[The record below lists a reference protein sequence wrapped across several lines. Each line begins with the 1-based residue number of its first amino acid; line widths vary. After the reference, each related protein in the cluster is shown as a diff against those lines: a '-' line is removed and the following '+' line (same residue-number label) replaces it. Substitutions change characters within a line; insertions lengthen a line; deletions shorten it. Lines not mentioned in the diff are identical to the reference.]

1 MELRRKEGHL
11 GLRITHKHRGLIAL
25 VSFLFIDFLLHQCL
39 FSLYGWHGG
48 RGELRRGNVDS
59 TNNVV
64 GGRQAG
70 SGLPLALAG
79 QLKRRRLGS
88 RGTVL

>member
-1 MELRRKEGHL
+1 MH
-11 GLRITHKHRGLIAL
+11 L

-48 RGELRRGNVDS
+48 CGGLQRGNVDS

-88 RGTVL
+88 RGAVL